1 MDSYIRARTLTYT
14 CYARVYVTWRPR
26 SAANL
31 APSEKSR
38 IWNSGE
44 SKNRARLP
52 GYPFEATRNRNSF
65 EASSPTTLK
74 VTSGEKSICP
84 DPQRERERDPLFKN
98 VHRDV
103 SRASIFRFRFV
114 SRFPTRRHTFYRP
127 RGSRMQRV
135 RSCVRASSRERE
147 VDGEKRRKER
157 KKKKKKRRRRRKKR
171 RKERRKRP

>member
-84 DPQRERERDPLFKN
+84 ERERDPLFKN

-127 RGSRMQRV
+127 RGSRMQR
-135 RSCVRASSRERE
+135 SCVRASSRERE
-147 VDGEKRRKER
+147 MDGEKRRKER
-157 KKKKKKRRRRRKKR
+157 KKKKRRRKKR

>member
-84 DPQRERERDPLFKN
+84 ERERDPLFKN